1 MRGEETMLRTRG
13 TLLPVRTDR
22 VAVDRMLE
30 DLFEGF
36 PFGTVAWNG
45 PQTTIPA
52 VNSWEDEKNYYV
64 EAELPGFSEKEIDVS
79 VLGNELRL
87 SGSRE
92 TEHEE
97 KKAFHRRERTAGKI
111 ERILRFPVE
120 IDAGKID
127 AVFKN
132 GVLTVTLPKAQAALP
147 RKIEVRG

>member
-1 MRGEETMLRTRG
+1 MLRTRG
-13 TLLPVRTDR
+13 TLLPVRTERMPIDR
-22 VAVDRMLE
+22 LFEDML
-30 DLFEGF
+30 EGF

-45 PQTTIPA
+45 TTQTPIPA

-64 EAELPGFSEKEIDVS
+64 EAELPGFTEKEIDVS

-92 TEHEE
+92 VEHEE
-97 KKAFHRRERTAGKI
+97 TKTFHRRERYTGRV

-127 AVFKN
+127 ASFKN

>member
-1 MRGEETMLRTRG
+1 MLMTRG

-22 VAVDRMLE
+22 MAIDRMFD
-30 DLFEGF
+30 DLLEGF
-36 PFGTVAWNG
+36 PFT
-45 PQTTIPA
+45 PA
-52 VNSWEDEKNYYV
+52 PWSGRSLQLPAINSWEDEKNYYV
-64 EAELPGFSEKEIDVS
+64 EAELPGFTEKDIEVS

-97 KKAFHRRERTAGKI
+97 NRAFHRRERFTGKV

-132 GVLTVTLPKAQAALP
+132 GVLAVTLPKAQAALP
-147 RKIEVRG
+147 RKIEVKG

>member
-1 MRGEETMLRTRG
+1 MLMTRG
-13 TLLPVRTDR
+13 TLLPARTDR
-22 VAVDRMLE
+22 MSIDRLFE
-30 DLFEGF
+30 DLLEGF
-36 PFGTVAWNG
+36 PFTPAPWNG
-45 PQTTIPA
+45 TNVPLPA

-64 EAELPGFSEKEIDVS
+64 EAELPGFNEKDIEVS
-79 VLGNELRL
+79 VLGSELRL
-87 SGSRE
+87 SGTRE

-97 KKAFHRRERTAGKI
+97 HKTYHRRERYTGKV

-127 AVFKN
+127 ATFKN

>member
-1 MRGEETMLRTRG
+1 MLRTRG
-13 TLLPVRTDR
+13 RLLPVRTDR
-22 VAVDRMLE
+22 MAIDRMLE

-45 PQTTIPA
+45 THTPVPA
-52 VNSWEDEKNYYV
+52 VTSWEDEKSYHV
-64 EAELPGFSEKEIDVS
+64 EAELPGFSEKEIEVS

-92 TEHEE
+92 AEHEE
-97 KKAFHRRERTAGKI
+97 TKTFHRRERTAGKI

-127 AVFKN
+127 ASFKN